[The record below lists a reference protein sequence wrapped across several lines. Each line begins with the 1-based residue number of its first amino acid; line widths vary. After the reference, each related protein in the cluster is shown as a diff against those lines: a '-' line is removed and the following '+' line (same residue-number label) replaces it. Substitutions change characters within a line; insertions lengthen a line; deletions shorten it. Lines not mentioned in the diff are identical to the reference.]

1 MQRKTRE
8 GISSEKL
15 SELVVAG
22 MLDKKALDVTV
33 LDLREI
39 KHAVA
44 DFFVICSGNSDTQV
58 DAIADSVEDQVKKN
72 SGQNPWKREGFQQK
86 EWILID
92 YVDVV
97 VHIFSKEKRIFYGL
111 EELWADAK
119 ITTLTE

>member
-1 MQRKTRE
+1 MQKSSRE
-8 GISSEKL
+8 GISSQQI

-33 LDLREI
+33 LDLKQI

-44 DFFVICSGNSDTQV
+44 DYFIICSGNSDTQI
-58 DAIADSVEDQVKKN
+58 DAIADSVEHMVKKQ
-72 SGQNPWKREGFQQK
+72 SKQTPWKREGFKQK

-97 VHIFSKEKRIFYGL
+97 VHIFSKEKRLFYGL
-111 EELWADAK
+111 EELWADAQ
-119 ITTLTE
+119 ITTVSE